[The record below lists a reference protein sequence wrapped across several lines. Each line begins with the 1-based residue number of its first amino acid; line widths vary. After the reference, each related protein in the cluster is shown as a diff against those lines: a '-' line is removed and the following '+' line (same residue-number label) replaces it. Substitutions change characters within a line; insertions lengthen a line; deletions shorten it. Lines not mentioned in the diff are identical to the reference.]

1 MTRDPSAMLRTGIST
16 SLRAESGIEELS
28 DEELFIRCRDAPDA
42 ADIRAAVG
50 ILARRH
56 HVRLVRYLVTLVGR
70 VEAAEDVAQE
80 AFVRIY
86 KHAREYREVAK
97 VSTWLYRIA
106 TNLALNELRDRK
118 RRPALSLDAPVGGP
132 GGDGRAREVAQA
144 CEPGPAERAEARDM
158 QAHVRRA
165 IDDLP
170 ELYRVV
176 MLLCDL
182 QGMSYEEAAV
192 ALGVKVGTIRS
203 RLFRARERFEERL
216 KGELPGI
223 C

>member
-1 MTRDPSAMLRTGIST
+1 
-16 SLRAESGIEELS
+16 
-28 DEELFIRCRDAPDA
+28 
-42 ADIRAAVG
+42 
-50 ILARRH
+50 
-56 HVRLVRYLVTLVGR
+56 
-70 VEAAEDVAQE
+70 
-80 AFVRIY
+80 
-86 KHAREYREVAK
+86 
-97 VSTWLYRIA
+97 
-106 TNLALNELRDRK
+106 
-118 RRPALSLDAPVGGP
+118 
-132 GGDGRAREVAQA
+132 
-144 CEPGPAERAEARDM
+144 M

-192 ALGVKVGTIRS
+192 TLGVKVGTIRS